1 MKKVVYVVPILTP
14 YAIARFQV
22 LAKEMGIDLHVIV
35 EKSRTDERNGSGG
48 SYQEIKDCHTYLL
61 ESREHGYQLRN
72 TKSGYA
78 INESRKY
85 SFGLRALVRK
95 IDPDIVIVRNSTQIL
110 FLTRPRKYKLG
121 VVAEDICAGTGVC
134 PRKRGRT
141 FSGTSNICSWTPL
154 LIGLSIPRIIF

>member
-1 MKKVVYVVPILTP
+1 MKRVVYVVPILAP
-14 YAIARFQV
+14 YAVERFRV
-22 LAKEMGIDLHVIV
+22 LAKEKQIELHIIA
-35 EKSRTDERNGSGG
+35 EKARTDARSGSGWDFQQIEG
-48 SYQEIKDCHTYLL
+48 CHTYLL
-61 ESREHGYQLRN
+61 GSKERHYQVEN
-72 TKSGYA
+72 QKSGYA

>member
-61 ESREHGYQLRN
+61 ESREHRYELQN

-154 LIGLSIPRIIF
+154 LTGLSIPRIIF

>member
-1 MKKVVYVVPILTP
+1 M
-14 YAIARFQV
+14 
-22 LAKEMGIDLHVIV
+22 IV
-35 EKSRTDERNGSGG
+35 EKASTDERNGSGG
-48 SYQEIKDCHTYLL
+48 SYQKIEGCHTHLL
-61 ESREHGYQLRN
+61 GSKERHYQVEN
-72 TKSGYA
+72 QKSGHA
-78 INESRKY
+78 IQESRKH

-154 LIGLSIPRIIF
+154 LTGLSIPRIIF